1 MHFALRDESET
12 LKARTGCDGLGDVL
26 PCLDDNGTV
35 MVNFV
40 ILAVFRITMD
50 PTLWVCL

>member
-1 MHFALRDESET
+1 M
-12 LKARTGCDGLGDVL
+12 GCDGLGD
-26 PCLDDNGTV
+26 DSGTV

-50 PTLWVCL
+50 PTLWVCP